1 MRRSAI
7 KAMEACHRPMGL
19 QTLTNKI
26 SRLHCWLVFQQY
38 NVNTK
43 RKKKQKRKGSS
54 NNKF

>member
-26 SRLHCWLVFQQY
+26 SRLHCRLVFQQY
-38 NVNTK
+38 NVNS
-43 RKKKQKRKGSS
+43 KKENVVVIINFKG
-54 NNKF
+54 